1 MATYCRMTSDGLT
14 VTEVVKVRDEDNLKN
29 GVENE
34 GVGITFLTNLYNWS
48 HWRKTSKSTGAGK
61 HWTKDADGVTTETPD
76 QSKAY
81 RFNFGNPGS
90 IYDEARDMFR
100 KPNAPYPSWSL
111 NESTGLYDPPVA
123 KVEKADDGVDATHP
137 LAQTWDEGNQT
148 WTLGDYTP
156 VGNIVNL

>member
-111 NESTGLYDPPVA
+111 NESTGPDVQGHGDSASVSMLNSDPLQIFGESA
-123 KVEKADDGVDATHP
+123 SNWATLAFSDATNS
-137 LAQTWDEGNQT
+137 LRGM
-148 WTLGDYTP
+148 
-156 VGNIVNL
+156 

>member
-1 MATYCRMTSDGLT
+1 
-14 VTEVVKVRDEDNLKN
+14 
-29 GVENE
+29 
-34 GVGITFLTNLYNWS
+34 
-48 HWRKTSKSTGAGK
+48 
-61 HWTKDADGVTTETPD
+61 
-76 QSKAY
+76 
-81 RFNFGNPGS
+81 
-90 IYDEARDMFR
+90 MFR

-123 KVEKADDGVDATHP
+123 KVEKADDGVDAAHP